1 MRCNTEWTGQFL
13 KQHFSDAFIKGDLRK
28 HTSTIMLQ
36 QQVAMLPATQPAVE
50 QQIIYE
56 QYANEVKDIN
66 RQIRELVA
74 RGIKTEMETE
84 METMATASH
93 YFNTSV
99 VIPNVA
105 DSFRRRGN
113 VEPAANSHARSATK

>member
-1 MRCNTEWTGQFL
+1 MQCNTEWTGQFL

-56 QYANEVKDIN
+56 QHANEIDPVDKEFAQD
-66 RQIRELVA
+66 LSDVA
-74 RGIKTEMETE
+74 AIADFFQQQGVVEMTLEV
-84 METMATASH
+84 
-93 YFNTSV
+93 NW
-99 VIPNVA
+99 
-105 DSFRRRGN
+105 
-113 VEPAANSHARSATK
+113 